1 MKVKNVFPR
10 PFGIVVCIFIA
21 AFSIILQ
28 AQSKKVFKA
37 PPSADEIKNPIP
49 GDAAS
54 IIEGKKTYTTFCAA
68 CHGNKGKGDGVAA
81 AGLQKPPADHTSAA
95 VQSQSDGAIFWK
107 LTNGNNPM
115 PSYASLTP
123 TQRWQLVNYIRTLAK
138 SPKK

>member
-81 AGLQKPPADHTSAA
+81 AGLQKPPAFVGSALLEDSTIASIPSSAGA
-95 VQSQSDGAIFWK
+95 VTRA
-107 LTNGNNPM
+107 
-115 PSYASLTP
+115 
-123 TQRWQLVNYIRTLAK
+123 RREK
-138 SPKK
+138 SSRRR